1 MRLEYCR
8 ADKLKKE
15 ILEILG
21 KYLDLSKYKVFFFG
35 SRVSGSGDS
44 RSDIYIGI
52 GIEGLEIPAYV
63 KLEIEEEL
71 ENLPILY
78 KIDFVD
84 FNNVSDKF
92 KKVAKEHI
100 KYLN

>member
-1 MRLEYCR
+1 MRLEYYSV
-8 ADKLKKE
+8 DKLKKE

-35 SRVSGSGDS
+35 SRVRGN
-44 RSDIYIGI
+44 SDERADIDI
-52 GIEGLEIPAYV
+52 GIEGPEIPAYA

-84 FNNVSDKF
+84 FNNVDEDF
-92 KKVAKEHI
+92 KKIAK
-100 KYLN
+100 KYVEYIN

>member
-1 MRLEYCR
+1 MRLEYYPE
-8 ADKLKKE
+8 DKLKKE

-35 SRVSGSGDS
+35 SRVSGAGDS
-44 RSDIYIGI
+44 HSDIDI
-52 GIEGLEIPAYV
+52 GIEGPEIPAYA

-92 KKVAKEHI
+92 KKFAKEHI
-100 KYLN
+100 EYLN

>member
-1 MRLEYCR
+1 MHLEYYP

-35 SRVSGSGDS
+35 SRVRGN
-44 RSDIYIGI
+44 SDERADIDIGV
-52 GIEGLEIPAYV
+52 EGPEIPAYA

-100 KYLN
+100 EYLN

>member
-1 MRLEYCR
+1 MRLEYYPV
-8 ADKLKKE
+8 DKLKKE

-44 RSDIYIGI
+44 RSDIDI
-52 GIEGLEIPAYV
+52 GIESPEIPAYV

-100 KYLN
+100 EYLN

>member
-1 MRLEYCR
+1 MRLEYYSV
-8 ADKLKKE
+8 DKLKKE

-44 RSDIYIGI
+44 RSDIDI
-52 GIEGLEIPAYV
+52 GIEGPEIPAYA

-84 FNNVSDKF
+84 FNNIDEDF
-92 KKVAKEHI
+92 KKIAK
-100 KYLN
+100 KYVEYIN

>member
-1 MRLEYCR
+1 MRLEYYPV
-8 ADKLKKE
+8 DKLKKE

-44 RSDIYIGI
+44 RSDIDI
-52 GIEGLEIPAYV
+52 GIEGPEISAYA

-84 FNNVSDKF
+84 FNNVDEDF
-92 KKVAKEHI
+92 KKIAK
-100 KYLN
+100 KYVEYIN

>member
-1 MRLEYCR
+1 MRLEYYR
-8 ADKLKKE
+8 PDKLKRE

-44 RSDIYIGI
+44 RSDIDI
-52 GIEGLEIPAYV
+52 GIEGSEIPAYT

-100 KYLN
+100 EYLN

>member
-1 MRLEYCR
+1 MRLEYYSV
-8 ADKLKKE
+8 DKLKKE

-35 SRVSGSGDS
+35 SRVRGN
-44 RSDIYIGI
+44 SDERADIDI
-52 GIEGLEIPAYV
+52 GIEGPEIPAYA

-84 FNNVSDKF
+84 FNNIDEDF
-92 KKVAKEHI
+92 KKIAK
-100 KYLN
+100 KYVEYIN

>member
-1 MRLEYCR
+1 MRLEYYP

-35 SRVSGSGDS
+35 SRVRGN
-44 RSDIYIGI
+44 SDERADIDI
-52 GIEGLEIPAYV
+52 GIEGPEIPAYA

-84 FNNVSDKF
+84 FNNVDEDF
-92 KKVAKEHI
+92 KKIAK
-100 KYLN
+100 KYVEYIN

>member
-1 MRLEYCR
+1 MRLEYYPV
-8 ADKLKKE
+8 DKLKKE

-44 RSDIYIGI
+44 RSDIDI
-52 GIEGLEIPAYV
+52 GIEGPEISAYA

-84 FNNVSDKF
+84 FNNIDEDF
-92 KKVAKEHI
+92 KKIAK
-100 KYLN
+100 KYVEYIN

>member
-1 MRLEYCR
+1 MRLEYYP

-35 SRVSGSGDS
+35 SRVRGN
-44 RSDIYIGI
+44 SDERADIDI
-52 GIEGLEIPAYV
+52 GIEGPEIPAYT

-84 FNNVSDKF
+84 FNNVDEDF
-92 KKVAKEHI
+92 KKIAK
-100 KYLN
+100 KYVEYIN

>member
-1 MRLEYCR
+1 MRLEYYPV
-8 ADKLKKE
+8 DKLKKE

-35 SRVSGSGDS
+35 SRVRGN
-44 RSDIYIGI
+44 SDERADIDI
-52 GIEGLEIPAYV
+52 GIEGPEIPAYA

-84 FNNVSDKF
+84 FNNIDEDF
-92 KKVAKEHI
+92 KKIAK
-100 KYLN
+100 KYVEYIN